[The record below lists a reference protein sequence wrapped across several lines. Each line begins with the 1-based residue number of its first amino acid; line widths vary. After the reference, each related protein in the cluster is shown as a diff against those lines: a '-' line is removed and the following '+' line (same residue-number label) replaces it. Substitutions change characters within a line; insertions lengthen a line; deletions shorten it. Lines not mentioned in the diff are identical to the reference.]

1 MEPGSGRVCHGWKAG
16 EDCGIDSVREKQI
29 VERLGVEASRGIR
42 ALGDWLAG
50 PRGREA

>member
-1 MEPGSGRVCHGWKAG
+1 MEPGSGRACHGRKAG
-16 EDCGIDSVREKQI
+16 EDFRIDSVREKRI
-29 VERLGVEASRGIR
+29 VERLSVEASRGIR